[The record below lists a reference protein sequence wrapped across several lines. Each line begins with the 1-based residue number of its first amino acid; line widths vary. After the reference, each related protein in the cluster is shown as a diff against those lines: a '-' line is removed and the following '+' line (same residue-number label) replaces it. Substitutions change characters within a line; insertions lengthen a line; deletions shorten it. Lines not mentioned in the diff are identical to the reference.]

1 MLDLLPVV
9 QDEAK
14 GMREQGADL
23 LLAAGFLWHN
33 GLTE

>member
-14 GMREQGADL
+14 GMKEQGSRTFIRCWVLKA
-23 LLAAGFLWHN
+23 
-33 GLTE
+33 

>member
-14 GMREQGADL
+14 GMREQRADL
-23 LLAAGFLWHN
+23 LLAAGFLRHDA
-33 GLTE
+33 LTG